1 MYRYKDILGIVDVFL
16 TELSGDPNIG
26 VVSSCSNC
34 GKVFLLVRF
43 QVKFQGRVRLNH
55 FESATPLGQTHRSTW
70 SMGYP
75 QVQDEFSHSFPIEKT
90 DIYRKIVR

>member
-43 QVKFQGRVRLNH
+43 QVNFQRRVHLNH
-55 FESATPLGQTHRSTW
+55 FESATPLGQTHRSPW

-75 QVQDEFSHSFPIEKT
+75 QVQDEFSIVFP
-90 DIYRKIVR
+90 